1 MSKADE
7 LSLLKLQ
14 RIPMGN
20 SHFVYSPVPKLS
32 SQDLQGEQRTVHG
45 PGQHVG
51 RRCSSV
57 PFMPTATQGA
67 RVWIWEDGGGVG
79 QTAGPCSS

>member
-1 MSKADE
+1 MSTADE
-7 LSLLKLQ
+7 VSLLKLQ

-20 SHFVYSPVPKLS
+20 SPFVYSPVPKLS
-32 SQDLQGEQRTVHG
+32 SQDLQGEQHTVHG
-45 PGQHVG
+45 PGRHLG

-57 PFMPTATQGA
+57 PFAPTATRGT

-79 QTAGPCSS
+79 QAAASCNS